1 MLELN
6 KVSYSYGDQLIFE
19 DSDFFAYE
27 GEMRLIV
34 GKSGI
39 GKTTLLDLLSGLK
52 QFQSGSYQYNGAQLF
67 ELNDEK
73 MSRFRSDHIGYI
85 PQDFALIEEYTVME
99 NLLLLLQYC
108 KSLNGKSFLE
118 KVDDLLVKF
127 NVQHL
132 KEKKVR
138 TLSGGQKQRVAI
150 IRGIVG
156 APSILLADE
165 LTTNLDEENFYLVQ
179 EALLEQKESGA
190 IVIIASHD
198 SRLQLVA
205 DKIYRIESRKLVLE

>member
-27 GEMRLIV
+27 GEITLIV

-67 ELNDEK
+67 ELDDEK

-156 APSILLADE
+156 SPSILLADE